1 MMRLLRKVYI
11 NNRDKNIPIGIKLR
25 LMHNTKYILE
35 NIKRMRVKYGLNQN
49 ELAKKA
55 GVSQSLIAKIE
66 AGKIDP
72 TFSRVKQIFLALESL
87 ENKEEL
93 KARDIVNKQVMF
105 AQSNDILRDVIKVM
119 KNKGISQIPVLCKE
133 KIAGLITEGII
144 LEKIVYNPE
153 RINNYKVSEVMEEA
167 PPIVSLNTGIKTLSA
182 LLRDN
187 AIVLVAEKGEIKG
200 IISKA
205 DLLGRME

>member
-25 LMHNTKYILE
+25 LMDNTKYILE

-187 AIVLVAEKGEIKG
+187 AIVLV
-200 IISKA
+200 
-205 DLLGRME
+205 

>member
-25 LMHNTKYILE
+25 LMDNTKYILE

>member
-1 MMRLLRKVYI
+1 MI
-11 NNRDKNIPIGIKLR
+11 D
-25 LMHNTKYILE
+25 NTKYILE
-35 NIKRMRVKYGLNQN
+35 NIKKMRVKYELNQK

-72 TFSRVKQIFLALESL
+72 TYSRVKQIFTALENL

-105 AQSNDILRDVIKVM
+105 AQSNDILRDVIKIM

-133 KIAGLITEGII
+133 KIVGLITEGII

-187 AIVLVAEKGEIKG
+187 AIVLAAEKGEIKG

>member
-1 MMRLLRKVYI
+1 M
-11 NNRDKNIPIGIKLR
+11 D
-25 LMHNTKYILE
+25 NTRYILE
-35 NIKRMRVKYGLNQN
+35 NIKKMRVKYGLNQN
-49 ELAKKA
+49 ELARKA

-72 TFSRVKQIFLALESL
+72 TFSRVKQIFTALDSL
-87 ENKEEL
+87 EDKEEL

-105 AQSNDILRDVIKVM
+105 VQSYDILRDVIKIM
-119 KNKGISQIPVLCKE
+119 KGKGISQIPVLGKE
-133 KIAGLITEGII
+133 KIVGLITEGII
-144 LEKIVYNPE
+144 LEKIMSNPE
-153 RINNYKVSEVMEEA
+153 RMNNYKVSDIMQEA

-200 IISKA
+200 VISKV
-205 DLLGRME
+205 DLLGRIE